1 MGAPKLT
8 PKITVDQYLALE
20 RASSERHE
28 YLDGVIYAMAGESEQ
43 HGDITF
49 NLPGLLFPQLRGT
62 PCRGRTK
69 DTKVRS
75 GPFPEGRECASGLYS
90 YPDIVVV
97 CGERQFHDAF
107 KDVVLNPTAIFE
119 VLSPS
124 TEVFD
129 RGEKF
134 IRYQKWNPTLRDYVL
149 ISQDKPQIEHYRK
162 QEDGTWSYRL
172 HTELE
177 SSVAIPSIGCTLKLA
192 EVYERIVFTTLTNT
206 PT

>member
-1 MGAPKLT
+1 MAVPRTRKSVAALSPK
-8 PKITVDQYLALE
+8 
-20 RASSERHE
+20 
-28 YLDGVIYAMAGESEQ
+28 GESVPAA
-43 HGDITF
+43 F
-49 NLPGLLFPQLRGT
+49 T
-62 PCRGRTK
+62 PIRISSWFAANGNSTMLSRN
-69 DTKVRS
+69 
-75 GPFPEGRECASGLYS
+75 
-90 YPDIVVV
+90 
-97 CGERQFHDAF
+97 
-107 KDVVLNPTAIFE
+107 VVLNPTAIFE